1 MKKHVFYAV
10 GDVGLYDGETLLYFL
25 GLSSS
30 LLVYAVGD
38 VGLYAVGD
46 VGLYDGETL
55 LYFGVCAQP
64 SAGGLDTAEPGVFGV
79 LSPSSSSEA
88 SEASHSLILLLDML
102 SFWFKHRNYI
112 YSHRAADSPFFL
124 IKRKLVFGLSIEFAL
139 FKELNR

>member
-1 MKKHVFYAV
+1 MYAV

-38 VGLYAVGD
+38 VGLYA
-46 VGLYDGETL
+46 GEPM

-88 SEASHSLILLLDML
+88 SEASHSLTLLLDML
-102 SFWFKHRNYI
+102 SFWFI
-112 YSHRAADSPFFL
+112 
-124 IKRKLVFGLSIEFAL
+124 FGLNTGVIFIVTGKPIPL
-139 FKELNR
+139 FF